1 MVLTKRTGLLLAL
14 VLVVAIAAIGFNA
27 WSARSEFCGSC
38 HDVMGE
44 HYVSWSESSHGGLA
58 ECLDCHSEPGWAG
71 YYHSKLDGAKNA
83 MAYYLGIEKTEKAPP
98 PGPASCLRS
107 GCHTRESLVADDSS
121 GASVHAMHQSHSG
134 CVECHGA
141 IGHAGSEAERAP
153 SCASCH
159 GDTSS
164 GN

>member
-1 MVLTKRTGLLLAL
+1 MALERRVGLWAALAAVV
-14 VLVVAIAAIGFNA
+14 VLVAIGLNA

-44 HYVSWSESSHGGLA
+44 HYVSWANSTHGEFA

-71 YYHSKLDGAKNA
+71 YYHAKVEGARNA
-83 MAYYLGIEKTEKAPP
+83 LSYYFGIEKTEQAPP

-107 GCHTRESLVADDSS
+107 GCHTRETLVSDDSE
-121 GASVHAMHQSHSG
+121 GAGVHAMHLEHAG

-141 IGHAGSEAERAP
+141 VGHADAEAERAP
-153 SCASCH
+153 ACSACH
-159 GDTSS
+159 GDSAADF
-164 GN
+164 